1 MDKDDAEAAFL
12 RHATSKIK
20 SMEDLKNIITLGF
33 RGEALS
39 SIAAVSQI
47 ELMTRQ
53 PGSMSGYNVINHGG
67 KLIQAREIGC
77 PEGTTIVVRNLFYN
91 TPARLKFLNST
102 RSETAA
108 ISDLIAKL
116 IMANPMV
123 SIRYLNN
130 DKTIYHSP
138 GDDQLI
144 NCIIS
149 IYGKDIK
156 NELIPVK
163 VELDELSIT
172 GYIGKPTITRANRTH
187 QSFFVNGRYIK
198 DNMLTRCVEEAL
210 KDWMMVN
217 RFPWCVLHIEIQ
229 PEKVDVNVHPSKTEI
244 RFRDPQVIRY
254 ILTNS
259 LKKIIEKQPYI
270 PRVFS
275 STKIMTKDE
284 FSENNSDCEKQIKD
298 YSQGESASNPFIEL
312 KEEPVIKKVNIRRE
326 IQEDIFSE
334 TGMNGKKE
342 DNTIDVYSLRKWNV
356 IGSAFSSFVLIETD
370 TQLYIVDQHAAHERL
385 LFEKLKT
392 SIQNQKV
399 VSQLMLPP
407 YVLEVTNDEFIYIT
421 ENINIFHSAGF
432 EVEPFGGKSFLIRG
446 RPLALKEVNIG
457 ELFRELL
464 DLYNNRKGQGKYILR
479 EDDIVKLACKKAV
492 KANDKLSPNELKQL
506 MRDIEDKKIPLTCP
520 HGRPILISIS
530 KYELEKRFKRIQ

>member
-1 MDKDDAEAAFL
+1 MAIIHRLDNNIINKIAAGEVVERPASIVKELVENSIDARATAISVEIRNGGISYIRVTDNGVGMDKDDAEAAFL

-229 PEKVDVNVHPSKTEI
+229 PEK
-244 RFRDPQVIRY
+244 
-254 ILTNS
+254 
-259 LKKIIEKQPYI
+259 
-270 PRVFS
+270 
-275 STKIMTKDE
+275 
-284 FSENNSDCEKQIKD
+284 
-298 YSQGESASNPFIEL
+298 
-312 KEEPVIKKVNIRRE
+312 
-326 IQEDIFSE
+326 
-334 TGMNGKKE
+334 
-342 DNTIDVYSLRKWNV
+342 
-356 IGSAFSSFVLIETD
+356 
-370 TQLYIVDQHAAHERL
+370 
-385 LFEKLKT
+385 
-392 SIQNQKV
+392 
-399 VSQLMLPP
+399 
-407 YVLEVTNDEFIYIT
+407 
-421 ENINIFHSAGF
+421 
-432 EVEPFGGKSFLIRG
+432 
-446 RPLALKEVNIG
+446 
-457 ELFRELL
+457 
-464 DLYNNRKGQGKYILR
+464 
-479 EDDIVKLACKKAV
+479 
-492 KANDKLSPNELKQL
+492 
-506 MRDIEDKKIPLTCP
+506 
-520 HGRPILISIS
+520 
-530 KYELEKRFKRIQ
+530 